1 MMKIECVQDAASL
14 EAAENISAMVEL
26 KKIENDH
33 LKKHVLLQRYFREK
47 FNAIRV
53 CDMHVHDIRMFIKV
67 LRHKLGL
74 KKTPKK
80 KGYEYFLTDEEKRLE
95 KMYIYW
101 QMTLFLRT
109 LNVNN
114 LIIARTNEV
123 YHWHQRS
130 TLI

>member
-1 MMKIECVQDAASL
+1 MVDICSVTMMKIECVQDAASL

-95 KMYIYW
+95 KMYIY
-101 QMTLFLRT
+101 
-109 LNVNN
+109 
-114 LIIARTNEV
+114 
-123 YHWHQRS
+123 
-130 TLI
+130 